1 MGATVGQ
8 ISDVGM
14 TGAEVVAK
22 DGTDVEG
29 LAVVEGAVDEGT
41 VEVSV
46 EGVSLSKDIMSTDV

>member
-8 ISDVGM
+8 TSDVGM